1 MFYFLGYH
9 HREVFGYTVMSCHQ
23 GTIMLNKRARVM
35 KEFKIIVR
43 RILVVIIK
51 ITIQIEE
58 GVIVLLKE
66 IIND

>member
-1 MFYFLGYH
+1 
-9 HREVFGYTVMSCHQ
+9 
-23 GTIMLNKRARVM
+23 M